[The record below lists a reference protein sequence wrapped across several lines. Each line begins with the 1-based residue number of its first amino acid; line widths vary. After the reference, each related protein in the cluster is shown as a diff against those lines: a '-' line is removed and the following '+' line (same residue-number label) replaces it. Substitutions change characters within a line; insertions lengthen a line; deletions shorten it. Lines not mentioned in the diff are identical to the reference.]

1 LLVDK
6 ELIEQAKEKLDDRNA
21 FLMSELLEL
30 DNFDEKNLKACC
42 PYHGEK
48 TASFIYNRKDRR
60 FHCFGCNRT
69 VDIVDVLVE
78 KGNTFLDSVKW
89 LFEKAG
95 IEYQFGEQNVKT
107 RSKYKYPPEESY
119 DNDRTKVYEYLAK
132 RGISKQVV
140 DYLDIRSDVH
150 GNIAFHTY
158 DENDVLTV
166 VNYRKSYKVD
176 KNKCWFAVDE
186 NNIDKNTG
194 KPIPYDAADILFNMN
209 RVNPNKPL
217 VITEGQIDCAS
228 VIEAGYTNAVS
239 VLKGSGNLNW
249 IETCFDWLEQF
260 DEIIVAS
267 DNDKA
272 GIKMRT
278 EVMNRLGNW
287 RCKYVDIPTTLKFQD
302 TERIVPITDLNEVLQ
317 ASGKEFLLSLIN
329 DAKDVPIKSVAKLS
343 EITELNPHEMDG
355 FETGIKE
362 LDDELMKIFMGGVTL
377 ITGAASAGKTTFLN
391 QIALRSMDDGFK
403 VFLFSRELLNGFSTS
418 WLNNV
423 AAGDRNMHKIRLD
436 NGKDYYVV
444 NEDAKVKIRKYYDD
458 SFFVYKDEES
468 NEEDALFASME
479 ECVRK
484 LGVRTLVIDNL
495 MTVELNSIDGGDT
508 NKQQTLFINRCI
520 KFSMKYNV
528 AIILVAHPR
537 KLPSGAEVGLFDVA
551 GSQNIVNLATR
562 TISLRR
568 VKDSESEDEKSKLY
582 GYNVVISN
590 VKDRIF
596 GSTKEIPVRY
606 QKSSRRF
613 YTSYQELDRQYK
625 WDENIY
631 TDKIP
636 YVEIRKDEF
645 PDK

>member
-1 LLVDK
+1 MLVEK
-6 ELIEQAKEKLDDRNA
+6 ELIEEAKNKLGDNNA
-21 FLMSELLEL
+21 FLMAELLEL
-30 DNFDEKNLKACC
+30 ENFDEKNLKSCC

-48 TASFIYNRKDRR
+48 TASFLYNKKDYR
-60 FHCFGCNRT
+60 FHCFGCSIT
-69 VDIVDVLVE
+69 VDIVDVLVGR
-78 KGNTFLDSVKW
+78 KGMTFLDATKW

-95 IEYQFGEQNVKT
+95 IEYQFGEQHVAT
-107 RSKYKYPPEESY
+107 RNKYKYPKEESY
-119 DNDRTKVYEYLAK
+119 ENDRKKVYEYLGK
-132 RGISKQVV
+132 RGICKTVV
-140 DYLDIRSDVH
+140 DYLDIRSDSY
-150 GNIAFHTY
+150 GNVTFHTY

-166 VNYRKSYKVD
+166 VNYRKSYKTG
-176 KNKCWFAVDE
+176 KGENKCWFQKEADS
-186 NNIDKNTG
+186 
-194 KPIPYDAADILFNMN
+194 ADILWNMN

-217 VITEGQIDCAS
+217 LITEGQIDCAS
-228 VIEAGYTNAVS
+228 AVQAGYTNAVS
-239 VLKGSGNLNW
+239 VLKGSGNLHW

-260 DEIIVAS
+260 DLIIVAS

-278 EVMNRLGNW
+278 EVINRLGTW
-287 RCKYVDIPTTLKFQD
+287 RCKYVDIPKSLQFKNTGK
-302 TERIVPITDLNEVLQ
+302 IVPITDLNEVLQ
-317 ASGKEFLLSLIN
+317 AQGEDYLLSLIN
-329 DAKDVPIKSVAKLS
+329 DAKDIPIKSVAKLS
-343 EITELNPHEMDG
+343 EIVELNPHEMDG

-423 AAGDRNMHKIRLD
+423 AAGVRNMHPIKLQ
-436 NGKDYYVV
+436 NGNDYYVV
-444 NEDAKVKIRKYYDD
+444 NDDAKAKIRKYYDD
-458 SFFVYKDEES
+458 SFFIYKDEES
-468 NEEDALFASME
+468 NEEDNLFASME

-484 LGVRTLVIDNL
+484 LGVRTLIIDNL
-495 MTVELNSIDGGDT
+495 MTVELNTIEGGDT
-508 NKQQTLFINRCI
+508 NKQQTAFINRCI
-520 KFSMKYNV
+520 RFSMKYNV

-562 TISLRR
+562 TISLKRIKDTDR
-568 VKDSESEDEKSKLY
+568 EDVKNKFY
-582 GYNVVISN
+582 GYNVTISN

-613 YTSYQELDRQYK
+613 YTSYDELDRKYK
-625 WDENIY
+625 WDDKVY
-631 TDKIP
+631 TTKIP
-636 YVEIRKDEF
+636 YKEIHKEEF